1 METLLHNQSIP
12 VWFSER
18 WVCLKV
24 GLPVNLL
31 VNDHFP
37 HKNCH
42 NLGLNYTTF
51 SPHFRTDPTC
61 QVLVPSLNKT
71 PIKFKSAQ
79 PRWLYLPVGR
89 WWRSA
94 HDLGSRRLSGQKLR
108 DKADCWGHLIWWD
121 IRTMYCIL
129 VYMHTILHLHHIYI
143 CIYITS
149 TLHLHYIH
157 ITSTLHLH
165 YIALH
170 WIALHCITLH
180 DITLHYTTSHYPSLY
195 VICIWI

>member
-1 METLLHNQSIP
+1 MP
-12 VWFSER
+12 V
-18 WVCLKV
+18 
-24 GLPVNLL
+24 
-31 VNDHFP
+31 
-37 HKNCH
+37 
-42 NLGLNYTTF
+42 
-51 SPHFRTDPTC
+51 
-61 QVLVPSLNKT
+61 
-71 PIKFKSAQ
+71 KFKSAQ

-108 DKADCWGHLIWWD
+108 DKADCWGHLNWWD

-129 VYMHTILHLHHIYI
+129 VYIHTILHLHYIYI

-165 YIALH
+165 YTTLH
-170 WIALHCITLH
+170 CIELHCITLH

-195 VICIWI
+195 VICIWIYIYIAPVVPHKAVAVVSKIGNL